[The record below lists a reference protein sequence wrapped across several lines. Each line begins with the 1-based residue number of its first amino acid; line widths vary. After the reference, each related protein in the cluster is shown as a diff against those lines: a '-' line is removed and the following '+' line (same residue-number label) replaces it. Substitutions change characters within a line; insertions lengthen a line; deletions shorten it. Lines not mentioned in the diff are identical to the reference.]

1 MADAPQLSP
10 TALIQGFNR
19 LPNSRKFG
27 LLVGLAATIAIIVGA
42 VIWIGRPDYRVLYS
56 NLSEQDGGAIIA
68 ALQQGS
74 VPYKVAEGGS
84 AILVPADKV
93 YDARFQLAAQ
103 GLPRGGAV
111 GFELMERQ
119 GIGITQFQEQVNYQR
134 ALEGELARSIQS
146 LSPVRAARVHLAIPK
161 PTVFMRERRLPSA
174 SVVVHMY
181 SGRALTGEQVDGIVH
196 IVSSS
201 VPELPINQVTVVD
214 QSGKLLSGQ
223 LADDGKSGLAPS
235 QREHLRQV
243 EEDYASRIESILQPL
258 VGDGNVRAQVTAE
271 LDFTQVEQTAESFSP
286 NTNPVQTSI
295 RSQQS
300 SESFNGSPDQL
311 AQGVPGALSNR
322 PPGAATAPLNAPQ
335 GAGARLGQPGGTGS
349 APVST
354 SKESTV
360 NYELDKTIRH
370 EKLPVGTV
378 KRLSAAV
385 VLNYKRI
392 ASKNGK
398 VSFKPLS
405 QEEMTQVNNLVR
417 EAIGFNEQRG
427 DSLNIV
433 NASFTPVE
441 EAEPVPIWKDP
452 GNLGMAKE
460 LGKNLLIAG
469 LVIYLVLGV
478 IRPILR
484 NLVTAPIKVRERA
497 GTGDLGEA
505 EGSETLHA
513 QPSRKAAYESD
524 LQAAKNIA
532 KQDPRLVANVVK
544 QWVESE

>member
-10 TALIQGFNR
+10 AALIQGFNR

-68 ALQQGS
+68 ALQQGA

-84 AILVPADKV
+84 AILVPSDKV

-111 GFELMERQ
+111 GFELMEGQ
-119 GIGITQFQEQVNYQR
+119 KLGVTQFQEQVNYQR

-161 PTVFMRERRLPSA
+161 PTVFVRERRLPSA
-174 SVVVHMY
+174 SVVVHMHP
-181 SGRALTGEQVDGIVH
+181 GRALTAEQVDGIVH

-223 LADDGKSGLAPS
+223 MADDGKSGLAPS

-243 EEDYASRIESILQPL
+243 EEDYAGRIESILQPL

-271 LDFTQVEQTAESFSP
+271 LDFTQVEQTAESFRP
-286 NTNPVQTSI
+286 NTNPVQASI

-300 SESFNGSPDQL
+300 SESFNGGADQL

-335 GAGARLGQPGGTGS
+335 GAGARPGQPGGTGGI
-349 APVST
+349 PVST

-392 ASKNGK
+392 ADKNGK

-405 QEEMTQVNNLVR
+405 QGEMAQINNLVR

-427 DSLNIV
+427 DTLNIV

-441 EAEPVPIWKDP
+441 EAESVPIWKDP
-452 GNLGMAKE
+452 DNLGLVKE

-484 NLVTAPIKVRERA
+484 NLVTAPVKVREQA
-497 GTGDLGEA
+497 GTGGPEEA
-505 EGSETLHA
+505 AGNETSYA
-513 QPSRKAAYESD
+513 QPSRKPGYESD

-544 QWVESE
+544 QWVGSE